1 MIKAMVSI
9 VKCEVETS
17 PRVLVLRGAQLL
29 KKKKKNKNWEKEEDS
44 VVGWR
49 LASGSCVG
57 LSGGHCP
64 SLKTAPPPLL
74 GSWGRHWERLRQ

>member
-29 KKKKKNKNWEKEEDS
+29 KKKKEKQKLGKGRGQCRG
-44 VVGWR
+44 VALGLR
-49 LASGSCVG
+49 LLCW
-57 LSGGHCP
+57 P
-64 SLKTAPPPLL
+64 
-74 GSWGRHWERLRQ
+74 